1 MDFHRGLPRS
11 PGCSQLQAYITT
23 ILGQKNALSWNM
35 DLMLMVYMVGIG
47 RYMFMTII
55 LPIPYFLFADLI

>member
-1 MDFHRGLPRS
+1 V
-11 PGCSQLQAYITT
+11 QAYITT

-47 RYMFMTII
+47 RYIFMTII